1 MQADVVVVGA
11 GPAGLA
17 TAIAARLSGLRV
29 TVIDARKP
37 LIDKP
42 CGEGLLP
49 EAVAGLRNIGIELD
63 SNLAFPFTAIQFS
76 DEHSSASAKIARGEA
91 FGLRRTTLHRLLID
105 RATEVGVEL
114 LWGARISDF
123 GNHGLHLGG
132 EFVPFEW
139 LVGADGQNS
148 AVRRWAKLGPRRHIQ
163 PRFGFRRHYQIA
175 PWSAQVEV
183 YWGERCQ
190 MFVTPTA
197 AREVCIA
204 LISSDPHLR
213 IDRALGQL
221 PEVAR
226 RLGGA
231 QPSSAESGVV
241 TALVRA
247 RAVAR
252 KNVALVGDASC
263 TVDGIAGLG
272 LSLALQQAG
281 HLAEALVRG
290 DLARYEAAHR
300 RITQVA
306 VGMTRLLLLL
316 DKSTWLRRKTLR
328 LFASK
333 PALFSQ
339 LISIHTGQ
347 PMPEAFNAREIFDL
361 GWRILWA

>member
-1 MQADVVVVGA
+1 MHADVVVVGA

-17 TAIAARLSGLRV
+17 TAISARLSGLRV
-29 TVIDARKP
+29 TAIDARKP

-49 EAVAGLRNIGIELD
+49 EAVAGLRRIGVELN
-63 SNLAFPFTAIQFS
+63 SNLAFPFTGIRFS
-76 DEHSSASAKIARGEA
+76 DEHCSASAKIASGEA
-91 FGLRRTTLHRLLID
+91 FGLRRTTLHQLLID
-105 RATEVGVEL
+105 RAKDVGVQL

-123 GNHGLHLGG
+123 GNCGIRVDGKLL
-132 EFVPFEW
+132 PFQW

-148 AVRRWAKLGPRRHIQ
+148 SVRRWAKLGPRRRIHS
-163 PRFGFRRHYQIA
+163 RFGFRRHYQIA
-175 PWSAQVEV
+175 PWSDQVEV
-183 YWGERCQ
+183 HWGERCQ
-190 MFVTPTA
+190 MFVTPTG

-213 IDRALGQL
+213 IDRALTQL

-226 RLGGA
+226 RLDGS
-231 QPSSAESGVV
+231 QPASTESGVV

-252 KNVALVGDASC
+252 GNLALVGDASC

-281 HLAEALVRG
+281 HLAES
-290 DLARYEAAHR
+290 LARGELACYEAAHR
-300 RITQVA
+300 RITQMA
-306 VGMTRLLLLL
+306 VGMTRLLLVL
-316 DKSTWLRRKTLR
+316 DRSTWIRRKTLR

-333 PALFSQ
+333 PALFSH
-339 LISIHTGQ
+339 LISLHTGK

-361 GWRILWA
+361 GWRVLWA

>member
-17 TAIAARLSGLRV
+17 TATAARLRGLSV
-29 TVIDARKP
+29 VVIDSRRP

-49 EAVAGLRNIGIELD
+49 EAVAGLRSIGVELD
-63 SNLAFPFTAIQFS
+63 SNLAFPFTGIRFL
-76 DEHSSASAKIARGEA
+76 DRTSSVSAKIATGEA
-91 FGLRRTTLHRLLID
+91 FGLRRTTLHQLLIN
-105 RATEVGVEL
+105 RARDVGIEFR
-114 LWGARISDF
+114 WGARVSGFEDRGVRVGREFISSQ
-123 GNHGLHLGG
+123 
-132 EFVPFEW
+132 W

-148 AVRRWAKLGPRRHIQ
+148 MVRKWAKLDPRRPVHS
-163 PRFGFRRHYQIA
+163 RFGFRRHYRIA
-175 PWSAQVEV
+175 PWTDQVEV
-183 YWGERCQ
+183 YWGERWQ
-190 MFVTPTA
+190 LFVTPTGA
-197 AREVCIA
+197 QEICLA

-213 IDRALGQL
+213 IDRALARL

-226 RLGGA
+226 RLRDA
-231 QPSSAESGVV
+231 PPASAESGAV

-247 RAVAR
+247 RPVVR
-252 KNVALVGDASC
+252 RNVALVGDASC

-281 HLAEALVRG
+281 HLAEALARG
-290 DLARYEAAHR
+290 DLAYYASAHR
-300 RITQVA
+300 RITKVA

-316 DKSTWLRRKTLR
+316 DGSAWLRRKALR

-339 LISIHTGQ
+339 MMSIHTGK
-347 PMPEAFNAREIFDL
+347 PTPEALNAREIFDL
-361 GWRILWA
+361 GWRVLWA